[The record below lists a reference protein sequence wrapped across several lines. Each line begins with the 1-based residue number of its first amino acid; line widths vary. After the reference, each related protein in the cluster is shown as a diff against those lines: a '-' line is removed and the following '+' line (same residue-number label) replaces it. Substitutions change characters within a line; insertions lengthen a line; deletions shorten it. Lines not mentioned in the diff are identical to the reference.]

1 MANGHDLYPG
11 SGLADELI
19 SANAMRPYA
28 NTFKDIYRGMMEG
41 RKVALAEDEAR
52 RREYQRSWNRQEI
65 DKADALAAFDA
76 SSGSVGTTTSSGRA
90 GKAGTAAG
98 GGKPE
103 TYTDPSGKTVIG
115 KLGPD
120 GTSPED
126 ILDSMYL
133 RDKGQLYDEEMELSK
148 LKETLGELDVLN
160 EQDRQAAA
168 LSQGAPF
175 PLSPQDVVRQAAGSP
190 TTPSSRLGDYAVEG
204 LPGGESR
211 SRPLEDY
218 TTSEVRPMDVMGWDP
233 AKEEATWSPEGVIR
247 SSLRTKRPWGKA
259 LGPGEQARTMRKPA
273 SSIQPPMPS
282 RGKNIALEN
291 VMADPL
297 APYLP
302 EGTSGPRG
310 NMGQAARMLAS
321 RSVSNALGIPG
332 GFLGPESMKILMQY
346 QDLSRHLDEKND
358 TQAAAKGAA
367 MRDAVALQIA
377 GDKADWIE
385 DLSPELQEI
394 FRINKDMADRRAAA
408 LYEKDENT
416 LKILGKR
423 HAEVLAHINKHPEL
437 LKIQMRR
444 DAHNDVYNAE
454 SRAGFVAAQK
464 DLNNDYTATLA
475 SAKKART
482 DALKLLTEKDAELQ
496 AAVSANAEHLG
507 VSPDDLLRAAS
518 TGEPLQ
524 GVDPDKDPS
533 NAMNDLGALL
543 ASHAEAK
550 DGFRDAAVAYQS
562 WSKES
567 GFLAGGRDTTDDTY
581 STTVQY
587 PDGTSEVITV
597 PSVFSAKREFG
608 ENDPLGDIEGHL
620 RAHANERAA
629 VSAKAL
635 GSAAPY
641 LLGSQRRGT
650 GRYADYSQPT
660 QADLKALHQQ
670 AIDIGRPVSPD
681 FDEWSEGLQSMSPK
695 QFTDYAKLINA
706 DHARTVRAREKAQQA
721 IGGLFNIAGR
731 TAGGLPGALMT
742 TTGRMLGRDARE
754 SSAEPG
760 RVSVSTKE
768 EVDALAPGTKYLD
781 TTTGVKSTKK

>member
-133 RDKGQLYDEEMELSK
+133 RDKGQLYDEEMELFK

-218 TTSEVRPMDVMGWDP
+218 TTSAV
-233 AKEEATWSPEGVIR
+233 PEDLVR

-310 NMGQAARMLAS
+310 NMGQAAKFVGS
-321 RSVSNALGIPG
+321 RAVFRALGIPG
-332 GFLGPESMKILMQY
+332 EFLGPESMKILMQY
-346 QDLSRHLDEKND
+346 EDFSRHLDDKND
-358 TQAAAKGAA
+358 TQAAADGAA
-367 MRDAVALQIA
+367 MRDAVALQVA

-385 DLSPELQEI
+385 DLSPFLQKT
-394 FRINKDMADRRAAA
+394 FRINKDMADKRAAA
-408 LYEKDENT
+408 MYEKDENT
-416 LKILGKR
+416 IKMLGKR
-423 HAEVLAHINKHPEL
+423 HAEVLTHINQHPEL
-437 LKIQMRR
+437 LKIRMRR
-444 DAHNDVYNAE
+444 EAHDDVFNAE

-550 DGFRDAAVAYQS
+550 DGFRDAAVAHQS

-597 PSVFSAKREFG
+597 PSVFSGKREFG
-608 ENDPLGDIEGHL
+608 ENDPLGDIKGHL

-670 AIDIGRPVSPD
+670 AIDIGRPVSQD

-695 QFTDYAKLINA
+695 QFTDYAKLVQA
-706 DHARTVRAREKAQQA
+706 DHARTVRAREK
-721 IGGLFNIAGR
+721 GREGLGWLQGL
-731 TAGGLPGALMT
+731 AGGLPGLSVAA
-742 TTGRMLGRDARE
+742 GRQFLGRNARVN
-754 SSAEPG
+754 SAEPEPTPVTTKEEFNALPIGAEFLDTKTG
-760 RVSVSTKE
+760 RVSIKRI
-768 EVDALAPGTKYLD
+768 D
-781 TTTGVKSTKK
+781 TATGS

>member
-76 SSGSVGTTTSSGRA
+76 GPGSVGKTTSSSRA

-126 ILDSMYL
+126 ILDSSFRRSM
-133 RDKGQLYDEEMELSK
+133 GEMHDEEVELFK
-148 LKETLGELDVLN
+148 LKEMLGELDVLN

-218 TTSEVRPMDVMGWDP
+218 TTSAV
-233 AKEEATWSPEGVIR
+233 PEDLVR
-247 SSLRTKRPWGKA
+247 SSLRTSRKGRPKRPWGKA

-297 APYLP
+297 APYL

-321 RSVSNALGIPG
+321 RSVFNALGIPG
-332 GFLGPESMKILMQY
+332 GFLGPESMKIAMQY
-346 QDLSRHLDEKND
+346 QDRSRHLDEKND
-358 TQAAAKGAA
+358 IQAAAKGAA
-367 MRDAVALQIA
+367 MRDAVALQVA

-385 DLSPELQEI
+385 DLSPFLQRT
-394 FRINKDMADRRAAA
+394 FRINKDMADKRAAA
-408 LYEKDENT
+408 MYEKDENT
-416 LKILGKR
+416 IKMLGKR
-423 HAEVLAHINKHPEL
+423 HAEVLAHINQHPEL
-437 LKIQMRR
+437 QKIDMRR
-444 DAHNDVYNAE
+444 NAHNDVYNAE
-454 SRAGFVAAQK
+454 SRAGLGDAKKKLSA
-464 DLNNDYTATLA
+464 DYTATLA
-475 SAKKART
+475 SAEKART

-550 DGFRDAAVAYQS
+550 DGFRDAAVAHQS

-567 GFLAGGRDTTDDTY
+567 GFLMGGRDTTDDTY

-641 LLGSQRRGT
+641 LLGSQPRGT

-670 AIDIGRPVSPD
+670 AIDIGRPVSQD

-706 DHARTVRAREKAQQA
+706 DHARTVRARERKAQQA
-721 IGGLFNIAGR
+721 IGGLFNLAGR

-754 SSAEPG
+754 NSAESG